1 MHAAT
6 YPPWPPLPASFCFHV
21 SSPSSSRLHLPT
33 HTTISAPS
41 IAAKK
46 APSERAR
53 AAMVK
58 LATARECR
66 AYSLGGGGSGG
77 MASRN
82 RWEYINAGVYV
93 FSAVLLVA
101 GFLGQLVLPSQA
113 ALVAAAAGLAGVL
126 AVNAHDLLAHV
137 AGVDY
142 RLGMAAGLDA
152 QLALVEVAVPA
163 VQIAGTALML
173 VAVVFFEIQMERGYR
188 HGLARH
194 GLNLLIAGPALWCLG
209 SVHNICQVYERASGH
224 VQLLQKSVQVPLLL
238 GSTLFLIAGIVN
250 RHDRRS
256 RAAAFSLLGR
266 SWAWFCLSGSLLF
279 LAGGVLNLLKVF
291 KTQQMGGRGLE
302 KLRGGA
308 QERLAMEREGK
319 VPLILEHGGGGGG
332 GGRRGTR
339 GEPPVV
345 SPPPQPQQPL
355 GSYKDALVSSA
366 S

>member
-1 MHAAT
+1 MAGT
-6 YPPWPPLPASFCFHV
+6 SSLLPMPPSPSL
-21 SSPSSSRLHLPT
+21 SSPSR
-33 HTTISAPS
+33 TIPS
-41 IAAKK
+41 ISCIHFAQQLTR
-46 APSERAR
+46 APRTSNRELGGSSSGRR
-53 AAMVK
+53 AMVK

-66 AYSLGGGGSGG
+66 AYSLGAGDGAGT
-77 MASRN
+77 AARN

-93 FSAVLLVA
+93 FAAVLLA
-101 GFLGQLVLPSQA
+101 GGFAGQLAPWAGSSRPGLAVA
-113 ALVAAAAGLAGVL
+113 ALGLVGVL

-142 RLGMAAGLDA
+142 RLGLAGIDA
-152 QLALVEVAVPA
+152 QLALVELAVPA
-163 VQIAGTALML
+163 VQIVGTLL
-173 VAVVFFEIQMERGYR
+173 TLIGVIFFEIQMERGYR
-188 HGLARH
+188 HGLTRH

-224 VQLLQKSVQVPLLL
+224 VQLLQKSVQVPFLL
-238 GSTLFLIAGIVN
+238 GSTLFLIAGVVN
-250 RHDRRS
+250 RHDRHS
-256 RAAAFSLLGR
+256 HSAFTLLGR
-266 SWAWFCLSGSLLF
+266 SWAWFCLFGSLLF

-319 VPLILEHGGGGGG
+319 VPLILEHG
-332 GGRRGTR
+332 RRR

-345 SPPPQPQQPL
+345 VPPPAPPA
-355 GSYKDALVSSA
+355 GSYKEALVSSA

>member
-1 MHAAT
+1 
-6 YPPWPPLPASFCFHV
+6 
-21 SSPSSSRLHLPT
+21 
-33 HTTISAPS
+33 
-41 IAAKK
+41 
-46 APSERAR
+46 
-53 AAMVK
+53 MVK

-66 AYSLGGGGSGG
+66 AYSLGA
-77 MASRN
+77 ASRN

-93 FSAVLLVA
+93 FAAVVLVA
-101 GFLGQLVLPSQA
+101 GFLAQLLLAPWGGRA
-113 ALVAAAAGLAGVL
+113 GLVAAAIGLAAVL

-142 RLGMAAGLDA
+142 RIGVAAGLDA

-163 VQIAGTALML
+163 VQIAGTLLML
-173 VAVVFFEIQMERGYR
+173 LAVVFFEIQMERGFR

-224 VQLLQKSVQVPLLL
+224 VQLLQKSVQIPLLL
-238 GSTLFLIAGIVN
+238 GSTLFLVAGIVN

-256 RAAAFSLLGR
+256 RTAAFSLLGR

-291 KTQQMGGRGLE
+291 KTQQMGGRGME

-319 VPLILEHGGGGGG
+319 VPLILEHGGG
-332 GGRRGTR
+332 RRGAR
-339 GEPPVV
+339 DPAAAVAV
-345 SPPPQPQQPL
+345 PPPQPPH

>member
-1 MHAAT
+1 
-6 YPPWPPLPASFCFHV
+6 
-21 SSPSSSRLHLPT
+21 
-33 HTTISAPS
+33 
-41 IAAKK
+41 
-46 APSERAR
+46 
-53 AAMVK
+53 MVK

-66 AYSLGGGGSGG
+66 AYSLGGGG
-77 MASRN
+77 AAARN

-93 FSAVLLVA
+93 FSAVLLAA
-101 GFLGQLVLPSQA
+101 GFLGQLVLPPNPA

-173 VAVVFFEIQMERGYR
+173 VALIFFDIQMERGYR

-224 VQLLQKSVQVPLLL
+224 VQLLQKSVQIPLLL
-238 GSTLFLIAGIVN
+238 GSTLFLVAGIVN

-319 VPLILEHGGGGGG
+319 VPLILEHGG
-332 GGRRGTR
+332 RRGAR
-339 GEPPVV
+339 EPPVL

>member
-1 MHAAT
+1 MRVPSPGAACTPPRIRHGRPFQPASASLYPRRLPDFT
-6 YPPWPPLPASFCFHV
+6 YLPIPPSQLPPLQP
-21 SSPSSSRLHLPT
+21 
-33 HTTISAPS
+33 
-41 IAAKK
+41 K

-113 ALVAAAAGLAGVL
+113 ALVAAVAGLAGVL

-173 VAVVFFEIQMERGYR
+173 VAIVFFEIQMERGYR

-209 SVHNICQVYERASGH
+209 SVHNIC
-224 VQLLQKSVQVPLLL
+224 QLLQKSVQVPLLL

-266 SWAWFCLSGSLLF
+266 SWAWFCLSGSMLF

-319 VPLILEHGGGGGG
+319 VPLILEHGGGGG
-332 GGRRGTR
+332 RRGTR

>member
-1 MHAAT
+1 MGAPSSHLSTAT
-6 YPPWPPLPASFCFHV
+6 LRPRPAFSFLV
-21 SSPSSSRLHLPT
+21 SSPTSHLRLPT
-33 HTTISAPS
+33 ITTIPPALHCRQDKLHQN
-41 IAAKK
+41 AT
-46 APSERAR
+46 
-53 AAMVK
+53 MVK

-66 AYSLGGGGSGG
+66 AYSLGAGGGGSGSDT
-77 MASRN
+77 AARN

-113 ALVAAAAGLAGVL
+113 ALVAATVGLAGVL

-173 VAVVFFEIQMERGYR
+173 VAFVFFEIQMERGYR

-238 GSTLFLIAGIVN
+238 GSTLFLVAGFVN
-250 RHDRRS
+250 CHDRRS
-256 RAAAFSLLGR
+256 RAAAISLLGR

-319 VPLILEHGGGGGG
+319 VPLILEHGG
-332 GGRRGTR
+332 RRGA
-339 GEPPVV
+339 PPVV
-345 SPPPQPQQPL
+345 APPPQPPL